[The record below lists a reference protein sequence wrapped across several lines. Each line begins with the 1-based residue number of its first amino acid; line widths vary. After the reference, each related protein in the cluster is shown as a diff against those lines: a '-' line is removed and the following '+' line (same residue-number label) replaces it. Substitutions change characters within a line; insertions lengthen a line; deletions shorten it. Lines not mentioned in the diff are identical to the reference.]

1 MKLSSS
7 PKLGRPG
14 GVFLLLAMLAAGVIV
29 LSGCDRE
36 VPMAERTL
44 IFYYP
49 YVGNLQ
55 SYFSQ
60 NIYDMRQAIEAHG
73 GLPDQRV
80 MVLRSTSETACAL
93 YEIQYKK
100 GAAEQVLI
108 VDYPELKSGRPEG
121 MEQVL
126 SDIQLHA
133 AAKRYS
139 MVIGAHG
146 LGWVPREDE
155 KLRAPRRNFGGLTME
170 TKMDIS
176 EMADCLRRKQIH
188 LEYLLFDCCYM
199 ANVEVCFELR
209 DVADRIIAT
218 TSELMAPGM
227 PYTTIGQY
235 LIGQPDYRAITNG
248 FLDFYSQYRT
258 PCGTLSVI
266 DTQWMDSLANFTRE
280 MLQTHY
286 ADPGYLRTSQ
296 VLDGYSPPIFYDY
309 GDYMAHLRLTESEQA
324 RLVHL
329 LEEAVP
335 YRVNT
340 PTYYS
345 AYTNRSQRI
354 EHYSGLTTSA
364 CSLHPYAVHY
374 SETAWAEETIG
385 K

>member
-1 MKLSSS
+1 M
-7 PKLGRPG
+7 
-14 GVFLLLAMLAAGVIV
+14 AAAVV
-29 LSGCDRE
+29 LCGCHHRQE
-36 VPMAERTL
+36 PMTERTL

-49 YVGNLQ
+49 YAGNLQ

-60 NIYDMRQAIEAHG
+60 NIYDMRQAITAHG
-73 GLPDQRV
+73 GLLDQRV
-80 MVLRSTSETACAL
+80 MVLQSKSDSACAL
-93 YEIQYKK
+93 YEIVYRK
-100 GAAEQVLI
+100 GAAEQVL
-108 VDYPELKSGRPEG
+108 VSDYTQLYSGRPEG
-121 MEQVL
+121 MDKVL
-126 SDIQLHA
+126 SDIQRHA
-133 AAKRYS
+133 PAKRYS

-155 KLRAPRRNFGGLTME
+155 KQRAPRRNFGGLTLN

-176 EMADCLRRKQIH
+176 EFADCLRRRQIR

-199 ANVEVCFELR
+199 ANIEVCFELR

-227 PYTTIGQY
+227 PYSTIGQS
-235 LIGQPDYRAITNG
+235 LLGQPDYRAITNG
-248 FLDFYSQYRT
+248 FLDFYSQYHT
-258 PCGTLSVI
+258 PCGTLAVI
-266 DTQWMDSLANFTRE
+266 NTQWTDSLATFTRE
-280 MLQTHY
+280 MLQSHY

-309 GDYMAHLRLTESEQA
+309 GDYMAHLRLSDSEQA
-324 RLVHL
+324 RLEHL
-329 LEEAVP
+329 LQEAVP

-345 AYTNRSQRI
+345 AYTNRSHPI

-374 SETAWAEETIG
+374 SSTPWAEETNG